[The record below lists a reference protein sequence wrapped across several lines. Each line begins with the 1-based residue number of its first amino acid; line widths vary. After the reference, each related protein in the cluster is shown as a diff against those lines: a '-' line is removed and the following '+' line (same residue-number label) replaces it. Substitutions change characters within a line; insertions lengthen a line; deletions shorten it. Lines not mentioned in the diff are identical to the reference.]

1 MGDAHG
7 LAPDRPHPDM
17 SYADL
22 PASMGVRC
30 ADFEGYRSAEV
41 RLRFSH
47 DYGAGRAEALACRWS
62 QREGAAEMI
71 VDVRTY
77 TLIPRKQAKYLE
89 LFENHALP
97 VTKRHG
103 LELMSYYVSYIG
115 ALNQVVHL
123 WRYDSLADMEKKRAA
138 RDADPA
144 WGEFLSLTEGMLLL
158 QEDKVMRPTSFSPIR

>member
-1 MGDAHG
+1 
-7 LAPDRPHPDM
+7 
-17 SYADL
+17 
-22 PASMGVRC
+22 
-30 ADFEGYRSAEV
+30 
-41 RLRFSH
+41 
-47 DYGAGRAEALACRWS
+47 
-62 QREGAAEMI
+62 MI

-89 LFENHALP
+89 LFEKRALP

-123 WRYDSLADMEKKRAA
+123 WRYENLADMEKKRAS

-144 WGEFLSLTEGMLLL
+144 WAEFLSLTEGMLLL
-158 QEDKVMRPTSFSPIR
+158 QEDKVMRPASFSPVR